1 LLRPLATIS
10 LKNIFEA
17 PKELRYVIPNIFEF
31 LQTQG
36 MKKEEARLALLA
48 EGFQSSDLK
57 PYCCGSPAR
66 AEGHPFSKLINATTT
81 EIMTKWRAKNPLTG
95 PCPDLALRSPFK
107 IVFEGKY
114 FEQGS
119 PVKATRDLV
128 TNVYQAFFYRALP
141 LGLRIACLLAY
152 DASRNAA
159 LYNAW
164 ESLAPQIKDGFWK
177 GANVYVM
184 ILRGSE
190 LASQKRP
197 SEIESQIS
205 YKAR

>member
-1 LLRPLATIS
+1 MLQIDSAHTRKQDALLFLDQMQYTLNSKLTPSTVMKKVIREIVAASGNDLAQKHLRGPEGAF
-10 LKNIFEA
+10 LK
-17 PKELRYVIPNIFEF
+17 RYVIPNIFEF

-36 MKKEEARLALLA
+36 MKKEEARQALLA

-57 PYCCGSPAR
+57 PYCCESPAR

-141 LGLRIACLLAY
+141 LGLRICL
-152 DASRNAA
+152 
-159 LYNAW
+159 
-164 ESLAPQIKDGFWK
+164 
-177 GANVYVM
+177 
-184 ILRGSE
+184 
-190 LASQKRP
+190 P
-197 SEIESQIS
+197 SCV
-205 YKAR
+205 